1 MEKKVAVKNLKLKII
16 ALAISFT
23 IMACF
28 FGIVVY
34 ALLTQS
40 LQINNQITVSDKG
53 QAKSIVKI
61 YEFLGPNDGSTYQ
74 QLMSE
79 PSMTLVFEKG
89 RDEDFKEGDFL
100 NQPVFGGL
108 NSYRYFLI
116 KLEIEN
122 QSSVNVNYSF
132 DLKNSLGEKLV
143 ISSQLEYKY
152 LENLGENFSLSE
164 CDNFGALSVGE
175 SVSKYLVISMKDGID
190 FDQLIETESH
200 DFYLTVEVSAVAD

>member
-89 RDEDFKEGDFL
+89 RDEDFKEGNFS
-100 NQPVFGGL
+100 NQPVFGGV
-108 NSYRYFLI
+108 NSYRYFFLKI
-116 KLEIEN
+116 EIEN

-132 DLKNSLGEKLV
+132 DLKNSLGEKFV

-164 CDNFGALSVGE
+164 CDNFGTLSVGE

-190 FDQLIETESH
+190 FDQLIETGSH

>member
-1 MEKKVAVKNLKLKII
+1 MEKNNNVRNLKIKII
-16 ALAISFT
+16 SLAISFT

-28 FGIVVY
+28 FGVVVY
-34 ALLTQS
+34 SLLTQS

-61 YEFLGPNDGSTYQ
+61 YEYLGPNNSTYQ
-74 QLMSE
+74 QLTSE
-79 PSMTLVFEKG
+79 PNMTLAFEKNK
-89 RDEDFKEGDFL
+89 DEDFKEGDFL

-132 DLKNSLGEKLV
+132 DLKNSLGEKFV

-190 FDQLIETESH
+190 FDQLIETGSH

>member
-1 MEKKVAVKNLKLKII
+1 MEKNNNVRNLKIKII
-16 ALAISFT
+16 SLAISFT

-28 FGIVVY
+28 FGVVVY
-34 ALLTQS
+34 SLLTQS

-61 YEFLGPNDGSTYQ
+61 YEYLGPNNSTYQ
-74 QLMSE
+74 QLTSE
-79 PSMTLVFEKG
+79 PNMTSAFEKNK
-89 RDEDFKEGDFL
+89 DEDFKEGDFL

-132 DLKNSLGEKLV
+132 DLKNSLGEKFV

-152 LENLGENFSLSE
+152 LENLGGNFSLSE
-164 CDNFGALSVGE
+164 CDNFGTLSVGE

>member
-1 MEKKVAVKNLKLKII
+1 MEKNNNVRNLKIKII
-16 ALAISFT
+16 SLAISFT

-28 FGIVVY
+28 FGVVVY
-34 ALLTQS
+34 SLLTQS

-61 YEFLGPNDGSTYQ
+61 YEYLGPNNSTYQ
-74 QLMSE
+74 QLTSE
-79 PSMTLVFEKG
+79 PNMTLAFEKNK
-89 RDEDFKEGDFL
+89 DEDFKEGDFL

-132 DLKNSLGEKLV
+132 DLKNSLGEKFV

>member
-1 MEKKVAVKNLKLKII
+1 MEKNNNVRNLKIKII
-16 ALAISFT
+16 SLAISFT

-28 FGIVVY
+28 FGVVVY
-34 ALLTQS
+34 SLLTQS

-61 YEFLGPNDGSTYQ
+61 YEYLGPNNSTYQ
-74 QLMSE
+74 QLTSE
-79 PSMTLVFEKG
+79 PNMTSAFEKNK
-89 RDEDFKEGDFL
+89 DEDFKEGDFL

-132 DLKNSLGEKLV
+132 DLKNSLGEKFV

-152 LENLGENFSLSE
+152 LENLGGNFSLSE